1 MTTPVYQILK
11 AINLTNV
18 TLLLTSCLQIWNINF
33 IKLTSFSTLWAVTI
47 IYFLWLVKK
56 HKEKINAS
64 KKDVKLLQ
72 KFYGEAYTVQVEE
85 TQDPEHNGNNRR
97 VNVRPSITVDDNTG
111 NACNLPDNC
120 MPENDIFDKNGD
132 TNPRTDK
139 DLLPTS
145 LFLVFLITGTHIC
158 AFGIISYMAM
168 LERTWSCL
176 MYSVIYVLI
185 GTIYLLLTF
194 SHGTAEKNRLK
205 LYQTIYQILQVFIFG
220 AVIVLAFVVRSEKY
234 AETEG
239 KLPWIR
245 YRLVLYVLLAIY
257 TGFQVILTLNSCRKN
272 LMK

>member
-1 MTTPVYQILK
+1 MHLK
-11 AINLTNV
+11 ITFQ
-18 TLLLTSCLQIWNINF
+18 TLN
-33 IKLTSFSTLWAVTI
+33 TI
-47 IYFLWLVKK
+47 IKC
-56 HKEKINAS
+56 S
-64 KKDVKLLQ
+64 KRVEIANLQ
-72 KFYGEAYTVQVEE
+72 SSTWNFFEPHFYYQNNVLSTPLSDSDDIVAIWKSLAYTVQVEE

-176 MYSVIYVLI
+176 VYSVIYVLI

-205 LYQTIYQILQVFIFG
+205 LCAG
-220 AVIVLAFVVRSEKY
+220 GIVTK
-234 AETEG
+234 
-239 KLPWIR
+239 I
-245 YRLVLYVLLAIY
+245 
-257 TGFQVILTLNSCRKN
+257 
-272 LMK
+272 